1 MAISTY
7 SVIMAVLCSDIFI
20 ILLYILR
27 KKRILTSYY
36 GITLLTIL
44 YILTVFRMLFPLEFD
59 FTIIIN
65 VPTIYNPLG
74 SFLRHQL
81 GTSGITVRMVF
92 LLVWITG
99 SAFHTGGSQPE
110 IPQSDQDHAS

>member
-65 VPTIYNPLG
+65 LNY
-74 SFLRHQL
+74 S
-81 GTSGITVRMVF
+81 
-92 LLVWITG
+92 
-99 SAFHTGGSQPE
+99 
-110 IPQSDQDHAS
+110 